1 MVETKKILKYIFIIK
16 NIKKIKKNYI
26 EIKNMNKLKIEI
38 SNINLLEIKEIC
50 KDSKKI
56 YKSFYERIVDDNNL
70 NLNIIS

>member
-1 MVETKKILKYIFIIK
+1 
-16 NIKKIKKNYI
+16 
-26 EIKNMNKLKIEI
+26 MNKLKIEI